1 MNTCL
6 ADSVRNMRSA
16 AAVRPRTPTAR
27 IDADQEFVWVC
38 NIGGRVVG
46 TVGLRHEGH
55 NEARI
60 CLFRVDPE
68 WQHTSV
74 PKKLIQCVRAYS
86 RRCGLTRI
94 NMEPRVAPRWMVASL
109 RRRGLSLVG
118 YTSAWGRPLF
128 QFDVERGV

>member
-1 MNTCL
+1 MSSCL
-6 ADSVRNMRSA
+6 ADSVRTARSA
-16 AAVRPRTPTAR
+16 AALRPRKPANR

-55 NEARI
+55 NAARI

-74 PKKLIQCVRAYS
+74 PRKLIQCVRAYS

-94 NMEPRVAPRWMVASL
+94 SMEPRVAPRWLLASL
-109 RRRGLSLVG
+109 RRRGLELVG
-118 YTSAWGRPLF
+118 YTAAWGHPLF
-128 QFDVERGV
+128 EFQVARGA